1 MSEVAEADW
10 KLIADFVRERFGLS
24 FEGARRDILE
34 ARLRSRLSD
43 LHLQTFREYY
53 HYLSFHPARHAENS
67 ELSRRITNNETYF
80 FREPHHFAFILNQV
94 IPPLQSVL
102 RTRPLRVLSAGCS
115 SGEEPYSL
123 VVNLVDSGLELQ
135 GYRWEIDACDLNTA
149 RIEQARNAL
158 YEPGSLRVCDD
169 EVRQRCFI
177 RNGERFQLKDRYRK
191 GVNFFQANLAA
202 PTVGLGRAGYDVI
215 LCRNMLIY
223 FHDDAFISL
232 IGHFSRLL
240 LPGGYLLLGHS
251 ESLVDRMPTFE
262 PLFLNGTMAY
272 RRTGEC
278 S

>member
-34 ARLRSRLSD
+34 ARLRSRLCD

-53 HYLSFHPARHAENS
+53 HYLSFHPAREAETS

-135 GYRWEIDACDLNTA
+135 GYDVGPPLPPQVPLSDAGRSEIKDILADLDLVA
-149 RIEQARNAL
+149 ASSERI
-158 YEPGSLRVCDD
+158 
-169 EVRQRCFI
+169 
-177 RNGERFQLKDRYRK
+177 
-191 GVNFFQANLAA
+191 
-202 PTVGLGRAGYDVI
+202 
-215 LCRNMLIY
+215 
-223 FHDDAFISL
+223 
-232 IGHFSRLL
+232 
-240 LPGGYLLLGHS
+240 
-251 ESLVDRMPTFE
+251 
-262 PLFLNGTMAY
+262 
-272 RRTGEC
+272 
-278 S
+278 

>member
-10 KLIADFVRERFGLS
+10 KLIAAFVRERFGLS

-34 ARLRSRLSD
+34 ARLRSRLGD

-53 HYLSFHPARHAENS
+53 HYLRFHPAGDAETA

-80 FREPHHFAFILNQV
+80 FREPHHFGFILNHV
-94 IPPLQSVL
+94 IPPLQTAL
-102 RTRPLRVLSAGCS
+102 RSRPLRVLSAGCS

-123 VVNLVDSGLELQ
+123 VVNLVHSGLELQ
-135 GYRWEIDACDLNTA
+135 GYSWEIDACDLNAT
-149 RIEQARNAL
+149 RIEQARAAL
-158 YEPGSLRVCDD
+158 YEPGSLRVCDE

-191 GVNFFQANLAA
+191 GINFFQANLAA
-202 PTVGLGRAGYDVI
+202 PTVGLGWAGYDVI

-223 FHDDAFISL
+223 FHDYAFMTL

-251 ESLVDRMPTFE
+251 ESLMDRLPTFE
-262 PLFLNGTMAY
+262 PVFVNGSMAY
-272 RRTGEC
+272 LRTGDDA
-278 S
+278 

>member
-34 ARLRSRLSD
+34 ARLRSRLCD

-53 HYLSFHPARHAENS
+53 HYLRFHPAGETETA

-80 FREPHHFAFILNQV
+80 FREPHHFGFILNHV
-94 IPPLQSVL
+94 IPPLQTAL
-102 RTRPLRVLSAGCS
+102 RSRPLRVLSAGCS

-135 GYRWEIDACDLNTA
+135 GYRWEIDACDLNAA
-149 RIEQARNAL
+149 RIEQARAAL
-158 YEPGSLRVCDD
+158 YEPGSLRVCDE

-202 PTVGLGRAGYDVI
+202 PTVGLGWAGYDVI

-223 FHDDAFISL
+223 FHDDSFISL
-232 IGHFSRLL
+232 IGHFGRLL

-251 ESLVDRMPTFE
+251 ESLVDRTPTFE
-262 PLFLNGTMAY
+262 PVFVNGSMAY
-272 RRTGEC
+272 RRTGDDA
-278 S
+278 